1 MPDSSLKALAFRPK
15 PLVASPQPP
24 ALALGPQRILALRQR
39 RHPEPAA
46 ILESRI
52 RALVCLRVTNETRNM
67 SKFSYP
73 GFFPCETEWTS
84 RSLTDLVSHLNERYR
99 QPTERRI
106 EAIRGLLSQIG
117 PSGHQRCEGY
127 HRLAKI
133 FRALCETIEEHV
145 WLKDHILGPAVVN
158 VERGLRLDPS
168 ASDALCEMIMK
179 PTWKLGGYV
188 TSEGLPFIN
197 VSTSP
202 LSS

>member
-1 MPDSSLKALAFRPK
+1 
-15 PLVASPQPP
+15 
-24 ALALGPQRILALRQR
+24 
-39 RHPEPAA
+39 
-46 ILESRI
+46 
-52 RALVCLRVTNETRNM
+52 M

-99 QPTERRI
+99 RPTERRI

-133 FRALCETIEEHV
+133 FCSLCETIEEHV

-158 VERGLRLDPS
+158 VERGLRLDPG
-168 ASDALCEMIMK
+168 ARDALCEMIM
-179 PTWKLGGYV
+179 TLGDEHSRLRSIAASLWRAATDVAG
-188 TSEGLPFIN
+188 
-197 VSTSP
+197 SP
-202 LSS
+202 VPVDEAVLASDLDLLALLLDEQLNLEDRCLWPRALILLQRPV